1 MPPIRLLSTHCL
13 RAIFALF
20 RLFFQKKHQGAI
32 KTGIVCYTN
41 EICNFKHAMA
51 TMTISYDGRSKLARS
66 VVDFIRSLDVFTI
79 TEHTG
84 GKGSYQLSQ
93 EDVRAGRVES
103 FASSNDMFES
113 LGI

>member
-1 MPPIRLLSTHCL
+1 
-13 RAIFALF
+13 
-20 RLFFQKKHQGAI
+20 
-32 KTGIVCYTN
+32 
-41 EICNFKHAMA
+41 MA

-103 FASSNDMFES
+103 FASSDDMFES